1 MGHENIG
8 RNTVLF
14 LVDGLWGGVEATDMP
29 VKWGMEPFKTD
40 FPSSIF
46 VSQDGVAIESVCLD
60 FLRAEADKNRLFN
73 DRPFF
78 PAVDDHLHQAAD
90 KANWPKDLV
99 YDPEGDG
106 SEIPSLGVHEHWN
119 NPTDK
124 QYSKNL
130 GTGQGIELIKI
141 LKGQVTGIN
150 ELAHDDISLKL
161 FPNPCI
167 ENTTLSY
174 TLKTNSKVSV
184 ALISADGKNI
194 QLIKEEYKN
203 SGMNEFSINTS
214 QLVKGIYFCRLETNS
229 GTNKNMQ
236 TIKLIVQ

>member
-1 MGHENIG
+1 
-8 RNTVLF
+8 
-14 LVDGLWGGVEATDMP
+14 MP

-46 VSQDGVAIESVCLD
+46 ISQDGVAIESVCLD

-90 KANWPKDLV
+90 KANWPKDMV

-106 SEIPSLGVHEHWN
+106 TEIKSLGVHEHWN

-124 QYSKNL
+124 QYSRNL

-150 ELAHDDISLKL
+150 ELAHNDISLKL
-161 FPNPCI
+161 FPNPCSAK
-167 ENTTLSY
+167 TTLTF
-174 TLKTNSKVSV
+174 TLNTDAKVSV
-184 ALISADGKNI
+184 SLISADGKQI
-194 QLIKEEYKN
+194 QLIKDEVKN
-203 SGMNEFSINTS
+203 SGINELSISTS
-214 QLVKGIYFCRLETNS
+214 QLVKGLYLCRLETNS
-229 GTNKNMQ
+229 GANKNMQ